1 MSILLSRELVT
12 SVEFSILMKAIRDTT
27 SLLIFAH
34 LCYDLRT
41 RGDRAGSLQGSVGGT
56 SALFLMQVF
65 VEVPT
70 SFRLLPANHSVV
82 RKMASINLI

>member
-1 MSILLSRELVT
+1 
-12 SVEFSILMKAIRDTT
+12 MKAIRDTT
-27 SLLIFAH
+27 SPLIFAH
-34 LCYDLRT
+34 MCYDLRT

-65 VEVPT
+65 GEAPT
-70 SFRLLPANHSVV
+70 SFRLSPANHGVV